1 MELYDLLTN
10 IEKSL
15 HIGSVYYC
23 RPGGILVGQINNS
36 AFYERKQDSE
46 YKQHALPLEGKPD
59 TVPLEDLLKP
69 LQKGSRWHNKN
80 NQFIR
85 QAIFLSARCIK
96 PSF

>member
-15 HIGSVYYC
+15 YIVPVYYC

-69 LQKGSRWHNKN
+69 LQKGSGRLNKN

-85 QAIFLSARCIK
+85 QAICLNVLCIK
-96 PSF
+96 PLF